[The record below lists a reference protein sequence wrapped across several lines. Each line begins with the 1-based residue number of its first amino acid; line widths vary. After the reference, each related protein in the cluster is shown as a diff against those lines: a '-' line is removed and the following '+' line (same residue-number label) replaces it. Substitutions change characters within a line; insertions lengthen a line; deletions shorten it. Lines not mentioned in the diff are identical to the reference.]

1 MKAIVVHTAG
11 GPEVLKYEEVPTP
24 KVKPGWSLIKV
35 KGFGIN
41 HSEIFT
47 REGESPSVKFP
58 RILGIECVGL
68 VEESTTDKLKT
79 GQKVMSIMGEM
90 GRDFDGSYAEYVLLP
105 NEQIYLI
112 DTDLDWADLAAIPE
126 TFYTAFGSLKGLN
139 IQENDSVLIRS
150 GASGVGMAALH
161 LIKAKYPKVKVTG
174 SVRKSAKAPIL
185 LDAGYDAAIEDN
197 NGHLLT
203 GDTYNKVLELVGP
216 ATLKD
221 TFTKVTPGGIVC
233 CTGELGGQ
241 CYMDGFEPIAD
252 IPNGTYL
259 TSFASADVSS
269 AKLNEMLDYVRAY
282 KVEVAPTKVYKLYQ
296 VPEAHAYLEGGDN
309 LGKVVVVNY

>member
-1 MKAIVVHTAG
+1 MKAIVVHAAG
-11 GPEVLKYEEVPTP
+11 GPEVLKYEDVPTP
-24 KVKPGWSLIKV
+24 TVKPGWSLIKV

-58 RILGIECVGL
+58 RILGIECVG
-68 VEESTTDKLKT
+68 VIEESTTDKLKV
-79 GQKVMSIMGEM
+79 GQKVISIMGEM

-105 NEQIYLI
+105 NEQIYPVE
-112 DTDLDWADLAAIPE
+112 TALDWADLAAIPE
-126 TFYTAFGSLKGLN
+126 TFYTAFGSLKTLN
-139 IQENDSVLIRS
+139 LQENDSVLIRS
-150 GASGVGMAALH
+150 GASGVGMAMMR

-185 LDAGYDAAIEDN
+185 LDAGYDAAIEDK

-203 GDTYNKVLELVGP
+203 ADKYTKVLELVGP

-221 TFTKVTPGGIVC
+221 TFTKVAPKGIVC

-241 CYMDGFEPIAD
+241 WYMDGFEPIGD
-252 IPNGTYL
+252 IPDGAYL
-259 TSFASADVSS
+259 TSFSSGNVTS
-269 AKLNEMLDYVRAY
+269 AKLNEMLDYIHQYNVDV
-282 KVEVAPTKVYKLYQ
+282 KPTKVYKLAQ

-309 LGKVVVVNY
+309 LGKVVVVN